1 MIENSQSLAHLR
13 HTLLQNQKLPKF
25 STRLLSTPTPL
36 RLGREDV
43 FLRVLGRGGPQRRS
57 FSRFVSSTRQFPS
70 IGRRHASTSSD
81 VAAGTTN
88 LVTRLRFFFYGTS
101 LVLFTYLGYIYITDT
116 RAAIH
121 TYLIIPA
128 LRFLYPDPEDAHEVG
143 NAALKALYTWGLHPR
158 ERGQPDVTGD
168 LQTEV
173 FGYTLANP
181 IGTSAGIDKNAEIP
195 SPLLALGPAIVEVG
209 GVTPH
214 PQEGN
219 ARPRVF
225 RLPSQNA
232 LINRYGLNS
241 EGAEFVAMR
250 LRQRLREFAYNEGFG
265 LDEDA
270 EKIVL
275 DGGANVPPGSLT
287 PGKLLAVQV
296 AKNKFTPDADIR
308 AVTQDYV
315 TCVDIVGKYAD
326 ILVVNVSS
334 PNTPGLRSLQRV
346 EPLTAI
352 LTGVVQAAKQVDR
365 KSKPAVMVKVSPD
378 EDTDE
383 QVSGICEAVWEAGV
397 DGVIVGNTTKRRPE
411 PVPRGHTLPAKELNM
426 LSEVGGYSGPQLFD
440 RTVALVKR
448 YRRLLDERPQ
458 RFPPELENTK
468 AAATSTPS
476 TDDGMEQATAQKI
489 EASVQRDV
497 QHLKSPDENSKSESQ
512 PLFQLPERH
521 SSSSD
526 SEGPA
531 LSASSHLEQGPN
543 PVRPSPNNHLGN
555 NDRPKTIFATGGI
568 TNGKQALEVL
578 NSGADIA
585 QVYTAM
591 VYSGASTISRIKA
604 EMRDEIKKQ
613 STKGK
618 P

>member
-1 MIENSQSLAHLR
+1 MRNSQSLARLR
-13 HTLLQNQKLPKF
+13 HALLRNKDLPNI
-25 STRLLSTPTPL
+25 STRRLSTSTPL
-36 RLGREDV
+36 RLGR
-43 FLRVLGRGGPQRRS
+43 FLGRGGPKRNS
-57 FSRFVSSTRQFPS
+57 LFGLVSCTRQLPS
-70 IGRRHASTSSD
+70 TGRRHASTSSE
-81 VAAGTTN
+81 VATGTSH
-88 LVTRLRFFFYGTS
+88 LVSRLRYLFYGSS
-101 LVLFTYLGYIYITDT
+101 LTLLSYLGYIYITDT

-121 TYLIIPA
+121 TYLVIPA
-128 LRFLYPDPEDAHEVG
+128 LRLLYPDPEDAHEVG

-265 LDEDA
+265 LDEEA
-270 EKIVL
+270 ERIVL
-275 DGGANVPPGSLT
+275 DGGADVPPGSLT

-378 EDTDE
+378 EDTED
-383 QVSGICEAVWEAGV
+383 QVRGICEAVWEAGV

-426 LSEVGGYSGPQLFD
+426 LSEIGGYSGPQLFD

-458 RFPPELENTK
+458 RSSPELDDTE
-468 AAATSTPS
+468 AAATPTSS
-476 TDDGMEQATAQKI
+476 TDSVDHPTAEKI
-489 EASVQRDV
+489 EASVARDA
-497 QHLKSPDENSKSESQ
+497 QHLKSLDENSKSESQ

-526 SEGPA
+526 SERSA
-531 LSASSHLEQGPN
+531 LSASSHLDQGPN
-543 PVRPSPNNHLGN
+543 PVHSSSRKDTSND
-555 NDRPKTIFATGGI
+555 DRPKTIFATGGI

-578 NSGADIA
+578 NSGANVA
-585 QVYTAM
+585 QIYTAM

-613 STKGK
+613 STKGRS
-618 P
+618 

>member
-57 FSRFVSSTRQFPS
+57 FS
-70 IGRRHASTSSD
+70 SSD

-489 EASVQRDV
+489 EAS
-497 QHLKSPDENSKSESQ
+497 
-512 PLFQLPERH
+512 
-521 SSSSD
+521 
-526 SEGPA
+526 
-531 LSASSHLEQGPN
+531 QGPN